1 MLQLNSSKY
10 HSTGVVTVKQFS
22 SLVVRRFLDG
32 LVREGPFPCR
42 SSDNNPMQVLPPD
55 LQRFRG
61 LSLASSD
68 FPSVPELLKC
78 VSVLNPMVLRRPEAS
93 KVRNNPQPAT
103 HLLDNLS
110 LERLRLLSHP
120 HRVDAL
126 LLALAAVWVSA
137 VFAAPLL
144 ENRAIYDFFSVI
156 CHQIT
161 ARSWFLAGEPLAACI
176 RCTSIYAGF
185 LCALVGRLPPVNSF
199 LKVSL
204 ALMLL
209 EVTVAHFWIDSELA
223 RAISGLLVGLAA
235 AGFVSEGVRELISRR
250 AGYRTFSPMAER
262 EDTLEHM

>member
-10 HSTGVVTVKQFS
+10 HSTGVLAVKQFS
-22 SLVVRRFLDG
+22 GLVIHRFRDG
-32 LVREGPFPCR
+32 LARDAPFRR

-78 VSVLNPMVLRRPEAS
+78 ISVLNPMVLRRPEAS
-93 KVRNNPQPAT
+93 KNNPQPAT

-110 LERLRLLSHP
+110 LERPRLLSHH

-126 LLALAAVWVSA
+126 LLTLAAVWVSA

-161 ARSWFLAGEPLAACI
+161 ARSWFLAGVPLAACI
-176 RCTSIYAGF
+176 RCTSIYTGF
-185 LCALVGRLPPVNSF
+185 LCALALRLPPVNSF

-209 EVTVAHFWIDSELA
+209 EVTVAQFWLDSELA
-223 RAISGLLVGLAA
+223 RSISGLLVGLAA
-235 AGFVSEGVRELISRR
+235 AGFVSKGVRELISRR
-250 AGYRTFSPMAER
+250 VGYRTFSPMAAR